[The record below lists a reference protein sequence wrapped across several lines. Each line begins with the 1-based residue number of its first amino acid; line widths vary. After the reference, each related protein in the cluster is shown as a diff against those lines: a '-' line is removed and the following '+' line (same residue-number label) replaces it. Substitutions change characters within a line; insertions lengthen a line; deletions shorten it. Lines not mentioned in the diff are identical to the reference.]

1 MTLILISNDFASEN
15 FYFGLQKVKQP
26 LFSKSFKN
34 EFLVQMFVEAIQKV
48 AGFTRAIHSISRN
61 FGSQK
66 VERGAATL
74 FFVNEEGWA
83 LTCKHVAQWLT
94 QADSINKRFLQ
105 YKTESKTLN
114 TLQRKALAKKLVL
127 DENKTSE
134 MLVTFVD
141 SVDRISNIRFFLHPE
156 YDLALLKFEGFEK
169 ILYSGGPVFL
179 QDDQAAQPG
188 QMLCR
193 LGFPFPEFSNFQL
206 NADNDALEWTKVGQA
221 RSPRFPIEGMLTR
234 FLGGKNGKIHGI
246 EMSTP
251 GLRGQS
257 GGPLFDTEGR
267 IVGMQ
272 SRTKHLHLG
281 FDIEDKEVVAHGKVK
296 KVNDYAFI
304 HLGECVHVSVIKEFM
319 TQNGVKFQAG

>member
-1 MTLILISNDFASEN
+1 
-15 FYFGLQKVKQP
+15 
-26 LFSKSFKN
+26 
-34 EFLVQMFVEAIQKV
+34 MFVDSIQKV
-48 AGFTRAIHSISRN
+48 AGYTRAIHSISRN

-94 QADSINKRFLQ
+94 QADVINKRYAAYL
-105 YKTESKTLN
+105 TESQNLN
-114 TLQRKALAKKLVL
+114 TGQKKALAKKQGF
-127 DENKTSE
+127 DESKTSE
-134 MLVTFVD
+134 MRVTFVD
-141 SVDRISNIRFFLHPE
+141 CVDRITNIHFFLHPE

-169 ILYSGGPVFL
+169 ISYTGHPVFL
-179 QDDQAAQPG
+179 EEDQLAQPG

-193 LGFPFPEFSNFQL
+193 LGFPFPEFSNFAL
-206 NADNDALEWTKVGQA
+206 NAEKDILEWTKTGQS
-221 RSPRFPIEGMLTR
+221 RSPRFPIDGMLTR
-234 FLGGKNGKIHGI
+234 FLGDKTGKVYGI

-257 GGPLFDTEGR
+257 GGPLFDSEGR
-267 IVGMQ
+267 VVGMQ

-281 FDIEDKEVVAHGKVK
+281 FDIEEKEVMAHGKVK

-304 HLGECVHVSVIKEFM
+304 HLGECIHVSVIKEFM
-319 TQNGVKFQAG
+319 TQHGVKFQIG

>member
-1 MTLILISNDFASEN
+1 
-15 FYFGLQKVKQP
+15 
-26 LFSKSFKN
+26 
-34 EFLVQMFVEAIQKV
+34 MFVEAIQKV

-74 FFVNEEGWA
+74 FFVNQDGWA
-83 LTCKHVAQWLT
+83 LTCKHVAQWLS
-94 QADSINKRFLQ
+94 QADAINKKYSL
-105 YKTESKTLN
+105 YMSESKNLN
-114 TLQRKALAKKLVL
+114 SGQKKALAKKMDL
-127 DENKTSE
+127 DESKVAE
-134 MLVTFVD
+134 MRVTFVD
-141 SVDRISNIRFFLHPE
+141 CIDHVSNIHFFLHPD
-156 YDLALLKFEGFEK
+156 YDLALLKFEGFQK
-169 ILYSGGPVFL
+169 VLYSGSPIFM
-179 QDDQAAQPG
+179 QDDQRAQPG

-206 NADNDALEWTKVGQA
+206 NLEKGQLEWTKTGQA
-221 RSPRFPIEGMLTR
+221 RSPRFPTDGMLTR
-234 FLGGKNGKIHGI
+234 FLGDKNGKIYGI

-257 GGPLFDTEGR
+257 GGPLFDSEGK

-281 FDIEDKEVVAHGKVK
+281 FDIEEKEVIAHGKVK

-304 HLGECVHVSVIKEFM
+304 HLGECIHVSVIKEFM
-319 TQNGVKFQAG
+319 TQHGVKFQVG

>member
-1 MTLILISNDFASEN
+1 
-15 FYFGLQKVKQP
+15 
-26 LFSKSFKN
+26 
-34 EFLVQMFVEAIQKV
+34 MFVEAIQKV
-48 AGFTRAIHSISRN
+48 AGFTRAIHTISRN

-74 FFVNEEGWA
+74 FFVNDEGWA
-83 LTCKHVAQWLT
+83 LTCKHVAQWIT
-94 QADSINKRFLQ
+94 QADAVNKRYARYL
-105 YKTESKTLN
+105 TESQTMGEGQKRAFSKQLG
-114 TLQRKALAKKLVL
+114 L
-127 DENKTSE
+127 DEAKTSE

-141 SVDRISNIRFFLHPE
+141 CLDRLSNVRFFLHSE
-156 YDLALLKFEGFEK
+156 YDLALLKFEGFDK
-169 ILYSGGPVFL
+169 RLYSGSPIFL
-179 QDDQAAQPG
+179 DEVRLAQPG

-193 LGFPFPEFSNFQL
+193 LGFPFPEFSNFGI
-206 NADNDALEWTKVGQA
+206 NTERDALEWTKAGQA

-234 FLGGKNGKIHGI
+234 FLGDQNGKIRGV

-257 GGPLFDTEGR
+257 GGPLFDAQGR
-267 IVGMQ
+267 IIGMQ

-281 FDIEDKEVVAHGKVK
+281 FDIEDKEVVAHGKSK

-319 TQNGVKFQAG
+319 TQNGVRFEVG

>member
-1 MTLILISNDFASEN
+1 
-15 FYFGLQKVKQP
+15 
-26 LFSKSFKN
+26 
-34 EFLVQMFVEAIQKV
+34 MFVEAIQKV

-61 FGSQK
+61 YLSQK

-74 FFVNEEGWA
+74 FFVNEDGWA
-83 LTCKHVAQWLT
+83 LTCKHVAQWIA
-94 QADSINKRFLQ
+94 QADVINKKFSQ
-105 YKTESKTLN
+105 YQEERRGLSAQLAKTVAKKLGLDESKTF
-114 TLQRKALAKKLVL
+114 
-127 DENKTSE
+127 E
-134 MLVTFVD
+134 MRITFVD
-141 SVDRISNIRFFLHPE
+141 CVDKIQNIRFFNHPE

-169 ILYSGGPVFL
+169 GVYTGNAVFL
-179 QDDQAAQPG
+179 KEDQEVQPG

-206 NADNDALEWTKVGQA
+206 NLEKDCLEWINTGQA
-221 RSPRFPIEGMLTR
+221 RSPRFPLEGMVTR
-234 FLGGKNGKIHGI
+234 FLGDKNGKIHGI

-257 GGPLFDTEGR
+257 GGPMFNSDGI

-281 FDIEDKEVVAHGKVK
+281 FDIEEKEIIAHGKLK

-304 HLGECVHVSVIKEFM
+304 HLGECIHVSVIKEFM
-319 TQNGVKFQAG
+319 TQHGVKFELG